1 MNTYSLVGGPKIEE
15 RRQRVKL
22 LGGPEKEILSS
33 LRLFATLRWKTEK
46 QREKRKERKVREASE
61 RDST

>member
-46 QREKRKERKVREASE
+46 QRGKRKERKVREASE